1 MGIFDCS
8 KVRVAE
14 HWWFKFHDFRR
25 IKRSRSY
32 RGMVDT
38 HQLLRQASLG
48 LMRSIYP
55 PGRGIRLVGVIVSNF
70 GGDRAAPAE
79 LPLAAVGVAA

>member
-1 MGIFDCS
+1 
-8 KVRVAE
+8 
-14 HWWFKFHDFRR
+14 
-25 IKRSRSY
+25 
-32 RGMVDT
+32 MVDT